1 MKRDNCSA
9 CGYDDL
15 RLILDLGLSPIADNY
30 TKDAGAVPHYPLQL
44 AVCAG
49 CHLVQLLEVVP
60 DLFGSGYSFYSSAS
74 APLSAY
80 HMEYA
85 SDVINANQLAAD
97 GYGDGLG
104 KRSLVVEIG
113 SNDGDMGRHFV
124 QAGYRV
130 IGVDPANG
138 PAEVAETRGIETIVK
153 PFGRNLAHEI
163 HAQEGP
169 AGIIIANHVLAHV
182 ESVSDVFAGIDE
194 LLTFSGT
201 AYVEVQYFPDLLL
214 NNAFDLVYHEHR
226 NFFTLTSLHAAARM
240 HNLYV
245 NDAQLTDRQGGSLRV
260 KLSRHAGASERAV
273 ALRDSESWL
282 ADTNVYAGLQGR
294 AERLRTRLVQL
305 LENEYSSHR
314 IVVGYGA
321 PAKATTLL
329 NFCGID
335 TKRMSFVIDTTEAKQ
350 RRYIPGTRLLIY
362 SPEDV
367 AEEHVDTYLLLAW
380 NYQREIMRN
389 EQQFTIDGGRWI
401 VPVPAP
407 VIL

>member
-1 MKRDNCSA
+1 MKRDKCSA
-9 CGYDDL
+9 CSYDDL

-30 TKDAGAVPHYPLQL
+30 TKDAVSVPHYPLQL

-49 CHLVQLLEVVP
+49 CHLVQLLDVVP

-85 SDVINANQLAAD
+85 SNVINTYQLQE
-97 GYGDGLG
+97 DGLQI
-104 KRSLVVEIG
+104 RPLVVEIG
-113 SNDGDMGRHFV
+113 VNDGDMGRHFV
-124 QAGYRV
+124 QAGYRT
-130 IGVDPANG
+130 IGIDPASG
-138 PAEVAETRGIETIVK
+138 PAAVAESRGIETIVK

-194 LLTFSGT
+194 LLTYSGT

-245 NDAQLTDRQGGSLRV
+245 NDAKLTDRQGGSLRV
-260 KLSRHAGASERAV
+260 RLSRHTSATKRTV
-273 ALRDSESWL
+273 ALRDSENWL
-282 ADTNVYAGLQGR
+282 TDTNVYAGLQGR
-294 AERLRTRLVQL
+294 AERLRARLLQL
-305 LENEYSSHR
+305 LTTELNNDR
-314 IVVGYGA
+314 TVVGYGA

-335 TKRMSFVIDTTEAKQ
+335 TEQVRYVIDTTKAKQ
-350 RRYIPGTRLLIY
+350 DRYIPGTGIKIK
-362 SPEDV
+362 SPED
-367 AEEHVDTYLLLAW
+367 ANGEHIDTFLLLAW
-380 NYQREIMRN
+380 NYQKQIMRN
-389 EQQFTIDGGRWI
+389 EQRFTIDGGRWI
-401 VPVPAP
+401 VPIPAP
-407 VIL
+407 VLL

>member
-1 MKRDNCSA
+1 MKRDKCSA

-30 TKDAGAVPHYPLQL
+30 TKDAGAVPHYPLQV

-80 HMEYA
+80 HMSYA
-85 SDVINANQLAAD
+85 SDVINEYQLAN
-97 GYGDGLG
+97 LG
-104 KRSLVVEIG
+104 KARPLVVEIG

-130 IGVDPANG
+130 IGVDPASG
-138 PAEVAETRGIETIVK
+138 PAEVAAQRGIETIVK

-169 AGIIIANHVLAHV
+169 TGIIIANHVLAHV
-182 ESVSDVFAGIDE
+182 ESVSDVFAGVDE
-194 LLTFSGT
+194 LLIRDGV
-201 AYVEVQYFPDLLL
+201 AYVEVQYLPDMLL

-226 NFFTLTSLHAAARM
+226 NFFTLTSLHATARM

-260 KLSRHAGASERAV
+260 KLSRHAGPSKRAI
-273 ALRDSESWL
+273 ALRDSENWL
-282 ADTNVYAGLQGR
+282 NDTNVYAGLQGR
-294 AERLRTRLVQL
+294 AERLRTRLLRL
-305 LENEYSSHR
+305 LENERNMGHV
-314 IVVGYGA
+314 VVGYGA

-329 NFCGID
+329 NFCGVGD
-335 TKRMSFVIDTTEAKQ
+335 DLVTWALDTTQAK
-350 RRYIPGTRLLIY
+350 RDRFIPGTDIKIY
-362 SPEDV
+362 SPG
-367 AEEHVDTYLLLAW
+367 AISREHVDTYLLLAW

-407 VIL
+407 VLL